1 MPLACGRISPIAV
14 STISLMGWMGWSMG
28 QGIAIEHGGR
38 AVALKWHRLRRRM
51 ADPLFSAENLREGM
65 RVGASME
72 IDLRVTRDGDFAVLH
87 DETLDR
93 ETDGKGSVR
102 QAASAELVELFY
114 DDRDVPDA
122 PRFARPLMLLDE
134 LEACLEDGHPQALLQ
149 FDMKDDL
156 AAVGHRGVE
165 KLARLFARHE
175 EKLIV
180 SGDST
185 ELTLAILEKL
195 PGMKW
200 GLEPSFRLLDL
211 YRAGRKDALVGQLV
225 AELTGPHRPHMVYLW
240 WDRLVLPAA
249 AEGIDLIRICHH
261 HGALVDA
268 WTFNLADPEDGF
280 SDEEWEKFSTLLEL
294 GADQI
299 STDDAIAT
307 ELAYRK
313 RMGNG

>member
-1 MPLACGRISPIAV
+1 
-14 STISLMGWMGWSMG
+14 
-28 QGIAIEHGGR
+28 
-38 AVALKWHRLRRRM
+38 
-51 ADPLFSAENLREGM
+51 
-65 RVGASME
+65 
-72 IDLRVTRDGDFAVLH
+72 
-87 DETLDR
+87 
-93 ETDGKGSVR
+93 
-102 QAASAELVELFY
+102 
-114 DDRDVPDA
+114 
-122 PRFARPLMLLDE
+122 
-134 LEACLEDGHPQALLQ
+134 
-149 FDMKDDL
+149 MKDDL
-156 AAVGHRGVE
+156 AAVGHGGVE

-185 ELTLAILEKL
+185 ELTLAILERL

-211 YRAGRKDALVGQLV
+211 YRAGRKDALAGQLV

-249 AEGIDLIRICHH
+249 AEGIDLIRICHD

-280 SDEEWEKFSTLLEL
+280 SDDEWEKFSTLLEL

-307 ELAYRK
+307 ERAYRK
-313 RMGNG
+313 RTENG